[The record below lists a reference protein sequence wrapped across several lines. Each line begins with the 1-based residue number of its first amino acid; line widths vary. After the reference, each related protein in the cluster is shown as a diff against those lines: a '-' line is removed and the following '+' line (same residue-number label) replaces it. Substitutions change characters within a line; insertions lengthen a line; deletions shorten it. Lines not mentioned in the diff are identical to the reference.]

1 MATYLLGERCKKRI
15 IDATVKARDAK
26 QYDIARELTIALNEV
41 DAVIKTARG
50 NMRDNEV
57 LNKALR
63 IADNDY
69 ADSIGGCG
77 DCVVKCDGKC
87 TPWCYVKLVEYWK
100 RKAMEH
106 DK

>member
-1 MATYLLGERCKKRI
+1 
-15 IDATVKARDAK
+15 
-26 QYDIARELTIALNEV
+26 
-41 DAVIKTARG
+41 
-50 NMRDNEV
+50 V

-63 IADNDY
+63 IADDDY